1 VPLKAGTWPASLL
14 PFTQRL
20 TPHRLRLLQGLT
32 AIFPRTYKCL
42 KHLAR
47 YGEARR
53 RRVHRPSP
61 SGYKYDI
68 LKKPKKTR
76 KHFND
81 ISLNITKNDLGTT
94 LLY

>member
-1 VPLKAGTWPASLL
+1 MAW
-14 PFTQRL
+14 
-20 TPHRLRLLQGLT
+20 
-32 AIFPRTYKCL
+32 
-42 KHLAR
+42 

-76 KHFND
+76 KHFID